1 MGPWAFR
8 GIAQAHLVAGTV
20 RRVRRPVLFG
30 MLVFKETV
38 TPSRDLEM
46 FCGCVSCLRY
56 LLVVRT
62 DELFAADSEVV
73 HAVRCLARGDAAFTP
88 TAHRW
93 ETREGNRPD
102 KVAVRS

>member
-1 MGPWAFR
+1 MSEVPPGGANR
-8 GIAQAHLVAGTV
+8 RIV
-20 RRVRRPVLFG
+20 RR
-30 MLVFKETV
+30 
-38 TPSRDLEM
+38 
-46 FCGCVSCLRY
+46 
-56 LLVVRT
+56 RT

-73 HAVRCLARGDAAFTP
+73 HAVRCLARGDVAFTP